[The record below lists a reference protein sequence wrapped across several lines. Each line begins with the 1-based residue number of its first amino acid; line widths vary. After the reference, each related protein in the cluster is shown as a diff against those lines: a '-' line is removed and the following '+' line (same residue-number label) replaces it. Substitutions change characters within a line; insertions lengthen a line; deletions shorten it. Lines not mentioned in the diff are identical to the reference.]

1 MVQRSIHLSCLISI
15 QWTCP
20 PWQYRWLAQ
29 KIPDFAVG
37 LLFLLLLDL
46 EVLCKDI
53 AADLPD
59 LAAVSLS
66 AGQGNGQSSE
76 LELLIR
82 GADTELLLDLEAAVP
97 SEKTHTKC
105 VRRMIVM
112 MMMLFIVSLQEQE
125 TSINCR
131 LRWKE

>member
-1 MVQRSIHLSCLISI
+1 MDL
-15 QWTCP
+15 P
-20 PWQYRWLAQ
+20 ALAVSVGGPEDL
-29 KIPDFAVG
+29 PDFAVG

-97 SEKTHTKC
+97 SALDTVGDSVGT
-105 VRRMIVM
+105 I
-112 MMMLFIVSLQEQE
+112 MLSTESDPKSRNVSLESTFKSVQPPSTLKAAEMP
-125 TSINCR
+125 
-131 LRWKE
+131 